1 MTTVVFLHIPK
12 TAGQTIHHQLARAIG
27 PAHVSPIRTHTQAP
41 DQTQLPPGYLLHS
54 GHLDWTDLDSLSQ
67 DRFVFT
73 VLRDPRERLAS
84 FYFYLHKVAQAT
96 PAAEIAAGQRP
107 DLHNLL
113 TRSPDDYF
121 FGGDAGWQAFIGD
134 HFDNFYCAYFATQ
147 RVRGHSLLAGLD
159 RAEVLARA
167 RSGLA
172 RMDGIYWTDRLDLL
186 ERDLRRKLGLRLHLV
201 ENRQNE
207 GPLPAGQPR
216 WPALM
221 ARFESDAA
229 RQRMEGLVALD
240 LELCAG
246 LPQPGPRPEPA
257 ALLLWQ
263 RLRDQLLSRISR

>member
-27 PAHVSPIRTHTQAP
+27 PARVSPIRTHTQALE
-41 DQTQLPPGYLLHS
+41 QSQLPPGYLLHS
-54 GHLDWTDLDSLSQ
+54 GHLDWTDLDSLPQ

-84 FYFYLHKVAQAT
+84 FYFFLRKLAEAT
-96 PAAEIAAGQRP
+96 PAAEIAAGGRT
-107 DLHNLL
+107 DLHNML
-113 TRSPDDYF
+113 TLSADDYF
-121 FGGDAGWQAFIGD
+121 FGGPAGWQAFIGD
-134 HFDNFYCAYFATQ
+134 HFDNFYCAYFATR
-147 RVRGHSLLAGLD
+147 RVRGHSLLAGLPRD
-159 RAEVLARA
+159 EVLARA
-167 RSGLA
+167 RAGLA

-186 ERDLRRKLGLRLHLV
+186 ERDLRRKLGLRLQLV
-201 ENRQNE
+201 ENRQNA

-229 RQRMEGLVALD
+229 RRRMEGLVALD

-246 LPQPGPRPEPA
+246 LPHPGPRPAPA
-257 ALLLWQ
+257 PLWQ
-263 RLRDQLLSRISR
+263 RLRDQVLSRISR